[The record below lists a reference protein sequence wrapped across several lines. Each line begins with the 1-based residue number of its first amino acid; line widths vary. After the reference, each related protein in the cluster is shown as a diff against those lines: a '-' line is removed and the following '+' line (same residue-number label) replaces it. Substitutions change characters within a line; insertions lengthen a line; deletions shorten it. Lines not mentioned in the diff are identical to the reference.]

1 MLMEKQIMEQHLQE
15 TAGELEEAERELSRR
30 NSAAGTPSRA
40 DSEDG
45 SPRQQ
50 TPSLRQTFQ
59 DDVESLREENG
70 AIMQVGILDKLVF
83 KQCLRSECLL
93 RSQTSWTAVF
103 ESWQRAVYC
112 APNKDH
118 LV

>member
-30 NSAAGTPSRA
+30 NSAAGSPSRA

-59 DDVESLREENG
+59 DDVESLRAENG
-70 AIMQVGILDKLVF
+70 GIMQVRILDKLGSTF
-83 KQCLRSECLL
+83 RMLATK
-93 RSQTSWTAVF
+93 
-103 ESWQRAVYC
+103 
-112 APNKDH
+112 PN
-118 LV
+118 

>member
-30 NSAAGTPSRA
+30 NSTAGTPSRA

-59 DDVESLREENG
+59 DDVQTLREENG
-70 AIMQVGILDKLVF
+70 AIMQVMEQAL
-83 KQCLRSECLL
+83 QAS
-93 RSQTSWTAVF
+93 TSRW
-103 ESWQRAVYC
+103 
-112 APNKDH
+112 
-118 LV
+118 